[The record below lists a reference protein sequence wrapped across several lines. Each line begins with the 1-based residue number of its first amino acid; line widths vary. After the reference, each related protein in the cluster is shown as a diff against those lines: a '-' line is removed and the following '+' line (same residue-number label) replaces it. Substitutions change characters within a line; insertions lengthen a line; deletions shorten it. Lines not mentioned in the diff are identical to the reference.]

1 MFNTNGPSLADI
13 AAVTGN
19 NNGGFAD
26 GNGWWVLIILF
37 AIFGGWGNTGYG
49 RGGSGA
55 ADNYVLA
62 SDFANIQRQ
71 IDSATADI
79 KAATT
84 SIGNGLSSLGYDQL
98 AQMNGINNNINTAQ
112 NNLMAQLNAMQAQ
125 NSQCCC
131 EMKYL
136 IAEQSCQTRQAIAD
150 STAAINARLDAME
163 KNAMQDKI
171 NQLTADNQALRF
183 HASQMDQNAYLVAQL
198 NKNNCCSGCNC

>member
-19 NNGGFAD
+19 NNGLGD

-37 AIFGGWGNTGYG
+37 ALFGGWGNNGGYY

-62 SDFANIQRQ
+62 SDFATLQRQ
-71 IDSATADI
+71 IDSATSDL
-79 KAATT
+79 KQATT
-84 SIGNGLSSLGYDQL
+84 SIANGLSSLGYDQL
-98 AQMNGINNNINTAQ
+98 AQMNGINTNINTAQ
-112 NNLMAQLNAMQAQ
+112 NNIMAQLNAMQAQ
-125 NSQCCC
+125 SSQCCC
-131 EMKYL
+131 ELKYL
-136 IAEQSCQTRQAIAD
+136 MAEQACQTRQAIAD
-150 STAAINARLDAME
+150 STAAITARLDAME

-198 NKNNCCSGCNC
+198 KNSGCSGCNC